1 MTTPEARRSTGD
13 LALAI
18 DVGGTSIKAELV
30 DRAGT
35 VLAAERADT
44 PHGGGALPAVQL
56 LGERLLTSAPGPV
69 LGAGVVVPGL
79 VDPARGV
86 AAYSANIGWR
96 DLPVVEPLSRAWSLP
111 VRLGHDVASA
121 AVAEIRYGAGRGESD
136 VCFIVIG
143 TGIAAALVSGGR
155 LVTGRH
161 GEIAE
166 IGHLPVRPGHRCACG
181 GDGCLEAV
189 ASAAAIAADYR
200 NRTGSA
206 VAGAADVV
214 ARLGDDPVAREV
226 WQEAVEALA
235 DALASLA
242 LVVAPELVVVGGGLG
257 VAGTELVQPLEREL
271 KQRTRVVAAPRV
283 TMAEL
288 GARGGVVGAG
298 LLVFEPWT
306 TS

>member
-1 MTTPEARRSTGD
+1 MTSAAAALPE

-18 DVGGTSIKAELV
+18 DVGGTSIKGELV
-30 DRAGT
+30 DPGGRVVAEDRVATPPGD
-35 VLAAERADT
+35 AALDAI
-44 PHGGGALPAVQL
+44 GL
-56 LGERLLTSAPGPV
+56 LGHRLLAKANGPV
-69 LGAGVVVPGL
+69 RGAGVVVPGL
-79 VDPARGV
+79 VDPAGGV

-96 DLPVVEPLSRAWSLP
+96 DLRLVDPLRHRWDLP

-121 AVAEIRYGAGRGESD
+121 AVAEIRYGAGRGESH

-161 GEIAE
+161 GVIAE
-166 IGHLPVRPGHRCACG
+166 IGHLRVRPGHPCACG

-189 ASAAAIAADYR
+189 ASASAIAADYR
-200 NRTGSA
+200 ERTGSA

-226 WQEAVEALA
+226 WQEAIEALA
-235 DALASLA
+235 DGLAALT

-257 VAGTELVQPLEREL
+257 VAGTELVEPLQREL
-271 KQRTRVVAAPRV
+271 KRRSRVVTPPRV

>member
-1 MTTPEARRSTGD
+1 MTTPQARRTGD

-44 PHGGGALPAVQL
+44 PHGDAALTAV
-56 LGERLLTSAPGPV
+56 ERLGGLLLSRAPAPV
-69 LGAGVVVPGL
+69 LGAGIVVPGL
-79 VDPARGV
+79 VDPTRGV

-96 DLPVVEPLSRAWSLP
+96 NLAVVEPLSRAWSLP

-121 AVAEIRYGAGRGESD
+121 AVAEIAYGAGRHESD
-136 VCFIVIG
+136 VCFVVIG
-143 TGIAAALVSGGR
+143 TGVAAALVSGGR
-155 LVTGRH
+155 LVTGRR

-166 IGHLPVRPGHRCACG
+166 IGHLRVRPGHRCACG

-189 ASAAAIAADYR
+189 ASASAIAAGYR
-200 NRTGSA
+200 DRTGAA

-214 ARLGDDPVAREV
+214 ARLGDDPVARQV
-226 WQEAVEALA
+226 WQEAIEALA
-235 DALASLA
+235 DGLAALT
-242 LVVAPELVVVGGGLG
+242 LVLAPELVVVGGGLG
-257 VAGTELVQPLEREL
+257 VAGAELVDPLQREL
-271 KQRTRVVAAPRV
+271 QRRTRVVTPPRV

-306 TS
+306 GS